1 MSKEKTSEEEGL
13 EIGRVLG
20 AAARWGP
27 KELIAE
33 LRSLS
38 KKKKKKSYEII
49 AEALELYRFVE
60 EMGNVD
66 PRALAA
72 AMFLIERHLELA
84 IKLLAS
90 ASSIFT
96 SELVQSMLQAYNKID
111 EIRGQVPQPQP
122 QLQPQPDIKATVLP
136 LITQMLIQILT
147 NLLASLTPQQ
157 VSPQQTPQKVKIIE

>member
-20 AAARWGP
+20 AAARWGS

-111 EIRGQVPQPQP
+111 EIRGQAPQPQP
-122 QLQPQPDIKATVLP
+122 QTQPDIKAMVLP
-136 LITQMLIQILT
+136 LITQILT
-147 NLLASLTPQQ
+147 NLLASLSPQQ
-157 VSPQQTPQKVKIIE
+157 VFPQQTSQKVKVKIIE

>member
-1 MSKEKTSEEEGL
+1 MSREKTSEEEGL

-20 AAARWGP
+20 AAARWGS

-38 KKKKKKSYEII
+38 KKKKKSYEII

-111 EIRGQVPQPQP
+111 EIRGQAPQPQP
-122 QLQPQPDIKATVLP
+122 QPQPQPDIKATVLP
-136 LITQMLIQILT
+136 LITQMLSQILT